1 MLKRKTGLGAQK
13 RPVLVALGICADGK
27 RELIDFR
34 QAFSES
40 QAEWE
45 GFLYD
50 LYRRG
55 LKGECLKL
63 IITDGGKGLKV
74 ALSLVFEHIPVQLCW
89 AHKTR
94 YVVNNV
100 RQVDQRS
107 VKNDLHR
114 ISHARSLLSA
124 HQAAQGFVAKWQK
137 LYPQATACLS
147 RDLSELLTFLRVRL
161 RLPGTSLRTTN
172 PDSKK

>member
-1 MLKRKTGLGAQK
+1 MAQEI
-13 RPVLVALGICADGK
+13 GSDGK

-34 QAFSES
+34 RAFSES

-63 IITDGGKGLKV
+63 IITDGGKGLKA
-74 ALSLVFEHIPVQLCW
+74 ALPLVFGHIPVQLCW

-94 YVVNNV
+94 NVVNKV
-100 RQVDQRS
+100 R
-107 VKNDLHR
+107 
-114 ISHARSLLSA
+114 
-124 HQAAQGFVAKWQK
+124 
-137 LYPQATACLS
+137 
-147 RDLSELLTFLRVRL
+147 
-161 RLPGTSLRTTN
+161 
-172 PDSKK
+172 